1 MRRIFVLLT
10 VALVMALMLV
20 VSAMPAFAA
29 ASSQASCL
37 GIGGSTETAL
47 EGPGG
52 RADISHEVIAE
63 EGTPG
68 STFSFFAQEHL
79 GSGEACFGD

>member
-1 MRRIFVLLT
+1 MRRIVVMLA
-10 VALVMALMLV
+10 VAAVMALMLV
-20 VSAMPAFAA
+20 VSAMPAFAV

-52 RADISHEVIAE
+52 RTDISHEIIA

-79 GSGEACFGD
+79 GSGEACFG